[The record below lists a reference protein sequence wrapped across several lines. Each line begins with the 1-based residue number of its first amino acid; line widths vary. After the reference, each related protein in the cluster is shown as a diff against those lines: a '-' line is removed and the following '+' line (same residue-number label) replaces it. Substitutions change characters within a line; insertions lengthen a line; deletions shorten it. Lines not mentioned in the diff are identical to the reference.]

1 MLHSIS
7 QMHLSI
13 PFISITAAAKAA
25 VSSPSQRLEKPLIE
39 KPPGSSPA
47 PASARL
53 HRQASTK
60 KDEKQLVS
68 VAPKCKANDLKRVF
82 HYFDV
87 DGDGKISPAE
97 LQSCMGTLGEELSA
111 ADAEAVVQSADT
123 DGDGL
128 LGIEDFVRLMEVEE
142 EERKRDLREAFGMYE
157 MEGSGCITPKSLKRM
172 LSRLGEKKTT
182 EECKFMITQF
192 DLDGD
197 GVLSFEEFKVMM
209 L

>member
-1 MLHSIS
+1 
-7 QMHLSI
+7 MHLSI
-13 PFISITAAAKAA
+13 PFISITGAAKEA

-39 KPPGSSPA
+39 KPAGSSSA
-47 PASARL
+47 SASARL
-53 HRQASTK
+53 HRQASTR
-60 KDEKQLVS
+60 KDTKQLVS
-68 VAPKCKANDLKRVF
+68 VAPSAPKCKANDLKRVF

-97 LQSCMGTLGEELSA
+97 LQSCMRTLGEELSA
-111 ADAEAVVQSADT
+111 ADVEAVVQSTDT

-142 EERKRDLREAFGMYE
+142 EERKRDLREAFGMYA